1 MDDFDD
7 LSYSFYVDSDS
18 RERGYIDSD
27 DNIVNNCGNEN
38 CETAAKKISK
48 KFDITGETPPDP
60 LKSITTRV
68 RERWTEDSAVTNC
81 KCCRYTFRIYR
92 RRHHCRSCSSIFC
105 DDCSKYR
112 CKIPKVIKKIP
123 TRSGKE
129 EIINYN
135 EDVRLCL
142 KCYTSYQSI
151 HKLEKLFTVFSL
163 LSLDLRDFKVI
174 SCVSKEWNMI
184 SAFYMSKFREI
195 QYKLPTHNYNS
206 WEKQALWTNR
216 FILKQHSIWQTH
228 VIRACEGIKFIEAV
242 DLYFG
247 DADVAKG
254 GMKKVPSY
262 QGRACWNRMCSR
274 YCRHTLDPER
284 ALLLLES
291 LKKDGNERF
300 NTAKDLLAEKIGET
314 FDTCTDYIYE
324 CYLPY
329 ILHMTIMS
337 DNEVLKQYVFEKCKV
352 NLRIANCTYWYLK
365 INSKRMLTELLE
377 EMPKEFYIKII
388 RTQNLVEMVSG
399 GEKISGKI
407 VSVLAPELGEQEVYT
422 DKISVKESSTRPTLI
437 PCSKSSILYKRDD
450 VRKDYIIISVIRLM
464 EQILRENGIESDIVT
479 YNVQPT
485 AENEGFIQI
494 VENCETLYNIGEKLK
509 VSVINHLLNNNPDES
524 VSNLRNRFK
533 NSCCSQSVCAYLLSV
548 ADRNYEN
555 LLLTHDGKFF
565 NIDFGY
571 CLGTDPKPLKT
582 SCIRITQQMLDA
594 LGGESTRE
602 YEEFKELCGK
612 TYDILRRH
620 VNTFVCLLSLIP
632 TFKSVSSTPNITS
645 ENMMAEIIRRFCP
658 GENHATAVS
667 NLKTRIDD
675 SAYNSTFTKNFLFD
689 TIHKI
694 HKERTVSGYIE
705 YSYSNSKFLLNSM
718 YSYISSFT

>member
-7 LSYSFYVDSDS
+7 LSYSFYVDSG
-18 RERGYIDSD
+18 GYIDSE
-27 DNIVNNCGNEN
+27 DNIVNNCGNGN
-38 CETAAKKISK
+38 CETKDKKLSK

-60 LKSITTRV
+60 ISNITKRSK
-68 RERWTEDSAVTNC
+68 ERWTEDSAVTNC
-81 KCCRYTFRIYR
+81 KCCRSTFRIYR
-92 RRHHCRSCSSIFC
+92 RKHHCRSCSSIFC

-129 EIINYN
+129 EAINYN

-142 KCYTSYQSI
+142 KCYNSYQSI
-151 HKLEKLFTVFSL
+151 HKLEKLFTIFSF
-163 LSLDLRDFKVI
+163 LSLTLEDFKVI
-174 SCVSKEWNMI
+174 ACVSKEWNMI

-195 QYKLPTHNYNS
+195 QYKLPTHSYNS

-228 VIRACEGIKFIEAV
+228 VIRSTEGAKFTEAV
-242 DLYFG
+242 NLYF
-247 DADVAKG
+247 DVEKVNG
-254 GMKKVPSY
+254 LKKVPSY

-274 YCRHTLDPER
+274 YCRHGLDPER

-291 LKKDGNERF
+291 LKKDGIGNEIFRKKF

-329 ILHMTIMS
+329 ILHMTIVS
-337 DNEVLKQYVFEKCKV
+337 DNEVLKQYIFEKCKV

-388 RTQNLVEMVSG
+388 RTQNLVEIVSG

-407 VSVLAPELGEQEVYT
+407 ISVLAPELGEQEVYT

-464 EQILRENGIESDIVT
+464 DQILKENGIESDIVT

-533 NSCCSQSVCAYLLSV
+533 NSCSGQSVATYLLSV
-548 ADRNYEN
+548 SDRNSEN
-555 LLLTHDGKFF
+555 LLLTRDGKFF

-594 LGGESTRE
+594 LGGESSHE
-602 YEEFKELCGK
+602 YEEFKDMCGK

-632 TFKSVSSTPNITS
+632 TFKSVSSTPNIDADA
-645 ENMMAEIIRRFCP
+645 MMAEIVRRFCP
-658 GENHATAVS
+658 GENYQTAVS

-689 TIHKI
+689 TIHRI
-694 HKERTVSGYIE
+694 HKEKTVTSYIE
-705 YSYSNSKFLLNSM
+705 YSYSNSKAILSSM
-718 YSYISSFT
+718 YSYLYSFT